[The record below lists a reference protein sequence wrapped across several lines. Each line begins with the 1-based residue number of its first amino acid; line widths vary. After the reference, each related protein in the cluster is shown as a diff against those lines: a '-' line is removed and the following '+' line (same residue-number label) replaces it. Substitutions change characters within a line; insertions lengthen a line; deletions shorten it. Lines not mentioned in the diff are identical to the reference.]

1 MPKVSIILPVYN
13 KEEYLSSTLELLIH
27 QSFKDWELI
36 IVNDGSTDRSKNII
50 DSYAMFDSRI
60 KVLSQENKGVA
71 VARNIG
77 MSYAIG
83 EWIWFVDADD
93 LPDKEFLSY
102 VFSRN
107 YPDEIGI
114 IVANFES
121 IENNSTVCRTAIQ
134 EKGEISYKQFPD
146 IFMKYQYKTGFW
158 GYLWNKLIR
167 RKKLVD
173 NKLLFKEGLSLAE
186 DLKFM
191 VSLYRN
197 NTDLY
202 CVPCFAIR
210 YTVDANN
217 SSKTKKIDYFAQLE
231 IQLEIKKWIV
241 DYSDKK
247 TYTDFFKN
255 IISYYAAFVVF
266 YGYEDNIDCKKL
278 ANELLDNTEVKKQL
292 CTKNISS
299 TMLPIVWCIK
309 SQNFFFMK
317 SYLFL
322 RKKIRAVYRLLKKDK

>member
-121 IENNSTVCRTAIQ
+121 IENNSTVCKTAIQ

-158 GYLWNKLIR
+158 GYLWNKLIKR
-167 RKKLVD
+167 
-173 NKLLFKEGLSLAE
+173 
-186 DLKFM
+186 DLQKP
-191 VSLYRN
+191 VLY
-197 NTDLY
+197 
-202 CVPCFAIR
+202 
-210 YTVDANN
+210 
-217 SSKTKKIDYFAQLE
+217 
-231 IQLEIKKWIV
+231 
-241 DYSDKK
+241 
-247 TYTDFFKN
+247 
-255 IISYYAAFVVF
+255 
-266 YGYEDNIDCKKL
+266 
-278 ANELLDNTEVKKQL
+278 
-292 CTKNISS
+292 
-299 TMLPIVWCIK
+299 
-309 SQNFFFMK
+309 
-317 SYLFL
+317 
-322 RKKIRAVYRLLKKDK
+322 